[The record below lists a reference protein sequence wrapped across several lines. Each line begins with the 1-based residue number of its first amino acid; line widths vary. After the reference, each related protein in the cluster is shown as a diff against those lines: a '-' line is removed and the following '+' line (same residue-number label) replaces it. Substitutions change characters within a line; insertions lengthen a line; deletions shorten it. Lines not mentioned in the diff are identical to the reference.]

1 MQMMQLF
8 AQRGGVPR
16 AVFKDA
22 RIGDID
28 CILKYTINALTW
40 DDFRLVCRP
49 DNLKDSD
56 KIAKVHPPHWEEG
69 RKFCA

>member
-49 DNLKDSD
+49 DNPERLRQNCQGAPASL
-56 KIAKVHPPHWEEG
+56 G
-69 RKFCA
+69 RR